1 MSERKHDHDDEHKP
15 VKSDPSQPQTA
26 ESDPPKDPP
35 EGPGGDDRG

>member
-1 MSERKHDHDDEHKP
+1 MSEREHKHEEDPHKP
-15 VKSDPSQPQTA
+15 VQEEQTA